1 MMHAFMVGLCAGAI
15 LAAVYYAIELP
26 MSSKAFPWEKVTPC
40 TI

>member
-1 MMHAFMVGLCAGAI
+1 MSHAFLVGMYAGAT
-15 LAAVYYAIELP
+15 LAAIYYAIELP